1 MRAFRKLCLVVC
13 ILIVTPPAMAGTAEV
28 LTAETLRVG
37 AVSYR
42 LVGIDAPENGQRCWL
57 ESHLFDCAEISKA
70 ALTDLVTG
78 GSVACEEIV
87 PPEAAKDGL
96 PVALCRS
103 DGYDL
108 SEGMTYTGWAL
119 ADPTTGARYRAF
131 EEGARQARR
140 GLWRGRF
147 VQPWDWRDGARL
159 PEELAD

>member
-1 MRAFRKLCLVVC
+1 MRAFRNLCLVVS
-13 ILIVTPPAMAGTAEV
+13 ILVVTPSAMAGTAEV

-42 LVGIDAPENGQRCWL
+42 LVGIDAPEDGQRCWL
-57 ESHLFDCAEISKA
+57 ESHLFDCAEIAKA

-78 GSVACEEIV
+78 ASVACEEMV
-87 PPEAAKDGL
+87 SPEAAKDGL

-108 SEGMTYTGWAL
+108 SEGMAYTGWAL
-119 ADPTTGARYRAF
+119 ADPITGARYRAF
-131 EEGARQARR
+131 EEGARHARR